1 MLPSAKPYARSFTC
15 IASNSN
21 KKPIGQVFG
30 EGNSP
35 SLSLL
40 WTDSLSCIFQHYAC
54 LSPFSS
60 ISTLFTPPPALFYPL
75 STRHL
80 ISPSHVDNCS
90 HLLMVHS
97 ATTFSFSQ
105 GLSHMVSRI
114 SILQPSSYDGSMKS
128 AEFSSH
134 SGPTLS
140 EMAIL
145 PLLCQ

>member
-1 MLPSAKPYARSFTC
+1 MDCSLHQDSPSMGLSRQEYWSGLPFP
-15 IASNSN
+15 
-21 KKPIGQVFG
+21 
-30 EGNSP
+30 SP
-35 SLSLL
+35 EILSSLSLL
-40 WTDSLSCIFQHYAC
+40 WTDSFVSFSITLAFLH
-54 LSPFSS
+54 SPPSLHSS
-60 ISTLFTPPPALFYPL
+60 PPAFYPL
-75 STRHL
+75 SARHL
-80 ISPSHVDNCS
+80 ISPSRVDNCS

-114 SILQPSSYDGSMKS
+114 SILQPSSDDGSMKS

-145 PLLCQ
+145 PLLRQ